1 MSDQDHSTSDLMRRR
16 VELVGEVSALTAR
29 ALKLAQGA
37 SGIEMDVLR
46 LELEIGRCPANG
58 RLVQELHDVES
69 NAGEIR
75 EAQADCAEDIAA
87 AEKKVAAL
95 DELIA
100 TAKGA

>member
-1 MSDQDHSTSDLMRRR
+1 MSDQNHSTSDLMRRR
-16 VELVGEVSALTAR
+16 VELVGEVSALTAQ
-29 ALKLAQGA
+29 ALKLAQAA

-46 LELEIGRCPANG
+46 LELEIGRHPANG
-58 RLVQELHDVES
+58 QLVQELHDTEN
-69 NAGEIR
+69 NAGAMR

-100 TAKGA
+100 AAKGA